1 MDTLVALWRAAARTH
16 GAAPLLRFEGR
27 ADELTYGD
35 VDARCRALA
44 AQLAACGAGG
54 GRGVLAVALCG
65 GRDGWDVV
73 ALLACVVARAPWCP
87 CDAAGA
93 AVVFGL
99 AAPAAAVARAGDV
112 YALAALEPLR
122 SKCRAI
128 VLPRAG
134 AAQVADDGGVA
145 DAAAWPADALYVL
158 RTSGSSGAPKAVV
171 GSAAATAHRLAWQWT
186 AFPWRPGE
194 AALRRTPCVFVRAAQ
209 ESEIPNFKGSFLGHF
224 PLVSADFWTS
234 DHLSERSRSV
244 DVFSRDARA
253 RNTHVEATL
262 NHSCAA
268 QVFVDSVAEMLGAAL
283 GGAAL
288 YVPAT
293 TDLVAA
299 AAAGRCGRLL
309 ATPSLLA
316 AFLRVVDGAGG
327 LAAKLPDLALV
338 VASGEALPPWLVA
351 AFRASSRG
359 RARLVNV
366 WGSTECAA
374 DACFAD
380 VTDHERGDVP
390 VGAPLDGGVDVAI
403 EGGELV
409 VRGAALAL
417 GYAGPRGTLVDG
429 GAFGAD
435 ERGRFVRTGDRGR
448 RCPDTGNLFCLGRL
462 DDVVQVRGVRA
473 SLRDLEARWGAR
485 RAALVFDSGGG
496 DPSKAALVAFVE
508 AGAAAAARAA
518 LGNLEPSLRPSLVL
532 EVDALP
538 RGPTGKVDRRALA
551 DRLAPRD
558 ACRAA
563 AAAPEGG
570 ADAWL
575 AALFDELL
583 PVVAARDDD
592 DFFARGGTSLLAIE
606 ACWRANRAF
615 GAELQ
620 PRDLAAPLADVA
632 RRLAAGQ
639 GASPAA
645 AAPAPATRAPDLAAG
660 AAPDPRI
667 WARCASGDP
676 APRSGPRAAAADDRV
691 RYGLA
696 RRWAF
701 PATKCV
707 DAPAAVAEAGGR
719 RVCYVASHARVLY
732 ALDVDGGEPL
742 SRGASRRARRPCRR
756 SRSTSTRASSP
767 ASASSGRRRARSCSR
782 RRRASST
789 AARS

>member
-27 ADELTYGD
+27 ADVLTYGD

-44 AQLAACGAGG
+44 AQLVACGAGG

-93 AVVFGL
+93 AV
-99 AAPAAAVARAGDV
+99 
-112 YALAALEPLR
+112 
-122 SKCRAI
+122 
-128 VLPRAG
+128 
-134 AAQVADDGGVA
+134 ADDGGVA
-145 DAAAWPADALYVL
+145 DAAAWPADALYIL

-171 GSAAATAHRLAWQWT
+171 GSAAATAHRLKWQWT

-194 AALRRTPCVFVRAAQ
+194 AALRRTPC
-209 ESEIPNFKGSFLGHF
+209 
-224 PLVSADFWTS
+224 
-234 DHLSERSRSV
+234 
-244 DVFSRDARA
+244 
-253 RNTHVEATL
+253 
-262 NHSCAA
+262 
-268 QVFVDSVAEMLGAAL
+268 VFVDSVAEMLGAAL

-293 TDLVAA
+293 NDLVAA

-327 LAAKLPDLALV
+327 LAARLPDLALV

-351 AFRASSRG
+351 AFRASAKG
-359 RARLVNV
+359 RAKLVNV

-380 VTDHERGDVP
+380 VTDHETGDVP
-390 VGAPLDGGVDVAI
+390 VGAPLDGGVDVAL

-417 GYAGPRGTLVDG
+417 GYAGPGGTLVDG

-435 ERGRFVRTGDRGR
+435 DRGRFADWRPRPPLPGH
-448 RCPDTGNLFCLGRL
+448 
-462 DDVVQVRGVRA
+462 
-473 SLRDLEARWGAR
+473 
-485 RAALVFDSGGG
+485 GG
-496 DPSKAALVAFVE
+496 PL
-508 AGAAAAARAA
+508 
-518 LGNLEPSLRPSLVL
+518 
-532 EVDALP
+532 LP
-538 RGPTGKVDRRALA
+538 RPPRRRRPGRPPRR
-551 DRLAPRD
+551 DRLA
-558 ACRAA
+558 RATRVGRRRR
-563 AAAPEGG
+563 PEGG

-620 PRDLAAPLADVA
+620 PRDLAAPW
-632 RRLAAGQ
+632 RTSR
-639 GASPAA
+639 GASPRAGRG
-645 AAPAPATRAPDLAAG
+645 ATAGGTAGGGGGGGDARRTSPRRRA
-660 AAPDPRI
+660 DPRI

-676 APRSGPRAAAADDRV
+676 APRSGPRAAAADQNV

-696 RRWAF
+696 RRWVF
-701 PATKCV
+701 PRRSARRR
-707 DAPAAVAEAGGR
+707 AAAEAGDR

-732 ALDVDGGEPL
+732 ALDVDGGEQLWASAVRDGGEPAAAAL
-742 SRGASRRARRPCRR
+742 EAGAAVGAALRRVLRRCGLRRRPRHGRRRLDVPRRARARQERARRPR
-756 SRSTSTRASSP
+756 SRVVYGSHDGRARALDAADGAVAWAAELDAAVFASPAVGFGRVFVATLAGSAYALRDSDGAAAWRRRGGPAPSTRRRPSS
-767 ASASSGRRRARSCSR
+767 ATRSSSRPSTARSPR
-782 RRRASST
+782 ST
-789 AARS
+789 